1 MQRYFITSEYFH
13 KDHAYLTGQ
22 DFHHLKNVMRQRVGD
37 EVVILNE
44 SGKAFLSKIE
54 SIGDHEARINF
65 VQELPNLHQNSHLVI
80 AQALIKRER
89 FEWVLEKATELGM
102 FALIPTAFERSI
114 IKIEADNEPKKLLR
128 YQTIVK
134 EAAEQSRRFE
144 IPVVLPVVKVNQLD
158 FNQYDKILI
167 CFEGASEEDAL
178 VHLAKTLNASQK
190 ILVIVGPEGGISP
203 QELAFLQ
210 SKGGIICS
218 LGKRIVRSE
227 TAALVVLSYLN
238 TLWEC

>member
-1 MQRYFITSEYFH
+1 
-13 KDHAYLTGQ
+13 
-22 DFHHLKNVMRQRVGD
+22 
-37 EVVILNE
+37 
-44 SGKAFLSKIE
+44 
-54 SIGDHEARINF
+54 
-65 VQELPNLHQNSHLVI
+65 
-80 AQALIKRER
+80 
-89 FEWVLEKATELGM
+89 
-102 FALIPTAFERSI
+102 
-114 IKIEADNEPKKLLR
+114 
-128 YQTIVK
+128 
-134 EAAEQSRRFE
+134 
-144 IPVVLPVVKVNQLD
+144 
-158 FNQYDKILI
+158 LI